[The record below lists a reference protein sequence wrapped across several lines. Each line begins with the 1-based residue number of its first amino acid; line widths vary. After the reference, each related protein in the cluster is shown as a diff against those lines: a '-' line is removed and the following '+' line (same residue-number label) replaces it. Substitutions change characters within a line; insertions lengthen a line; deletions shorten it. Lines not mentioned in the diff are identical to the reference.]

1 MQELLRTVAGS
12 FLYFHSVECL
22 LYLGHSMRWQNKT
35 KKEKALANQQQPF
48 VTSPNPNDIEKLYPS
63 MEDTMNQNQQNYNYM
78 QKPYAPMNQNPVMN
92 LYPSAEE
99 TQGVKEEDYNMP
111 PPAVDNN

>member
-1 MQELLRTVAGS
+1 
-12 FLYFHSVECL
+12 
-22 LYLGHSMRWQNKT
+22 
-35 KKEKALANQQQPF
+35 
-48 VTSPNPNDIEKLYPS
+48 
-63 MEDTMNQNQQNYNYM
+63 
-78 QKPYAPMNQNPVMN
+78 MNQNPVMN